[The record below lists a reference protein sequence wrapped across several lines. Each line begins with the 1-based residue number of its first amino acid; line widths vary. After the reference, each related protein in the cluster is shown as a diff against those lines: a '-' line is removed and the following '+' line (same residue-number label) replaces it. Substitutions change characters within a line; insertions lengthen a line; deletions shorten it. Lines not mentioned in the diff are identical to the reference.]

1 MWQTVNSINIK
12 QARVN
17 QGDWNSNGATS
28 LYKGKYHVG
37 RYKMSNEFILQ
48 YMQVIH
54 KFSDNN
60 YTSRHDDLDILIPD
74 NAVVYMEHYDIIDK
88 RILLNMRDM
97 IKSPQNGFVVVR
109 QDDVIT
115 GIYKDDNHEFV

>member
-1 MWQTVNSINIK
+1 MNSINIK
-12 QARVN
+12 QIRVN

-28 LYKGKYHVG
+28 LYMGKYQVG

-48 YMQVIH
+48 YMQLIH
-54 KFSDNN
+54 KFADNN
-60 YTSRHDDLDILIPD
+60 HASRHDDLDILIPD
-74 NAVVYMEHYDIIDK
+74 VAVIYMEHYGIIDK

-97 IKSPQNGFVVVR
+97 IKSPKNGFVVVR

-115 GIYKDDNHEFV
+115 GIYKDDNHGCA

>member
-1 MWQTVNSINIK
+1 MNSINIK

-28 LYKGKYHVG
+28 LYTGKYHVG

-48 YMQVIH
+48 YMQAIH

-60 YTSRHDDLDILIPD
+60 HIPQHDDLDILGPD
-74 NAVVYMEHYDIIDK
+74 DAVIYMEHYDIIDK
-88 RILLNMRDM
+88 RILLEMRDM
-97 IKSPQNGFVVVR
+97 IKSPKNGFIVLR
-109 QDDVIT
+109 QDDIIT
-115 GIYKDDNHEFV
+115 GIYKDNNHGCA